1 MIYRFCKIDYL
12 ADDPFDDARYLQ
24 HYNGNHD
31 FLKTLLTVK
40 KEHIPIDIDNILYF
54 INQTEMLLTDDKKA
68 FINVYLEEFEI

>member
-31 FLKTLLTVK
+31 FLKILLTIK
-40 KEHIPIDIDNILYF
+40 KKHIPVSINDILYF
-54 INQTEMLLTDDKKA
+54 INEVEMLLTEDRKA
-68 FINVYLEEFEI
+68 FINVYLEEYEL